1 MWRIHPYSGKPELY
15 AAGATVY
22 LRYPPPPECQFPAEL
37 AEQTCGAKTR
47 AGTPCKMR
55 SIYANRRCKL
65 LYWRKDCRG

>member
-1 MWRIHPYSGKPELY
+1 M
-15 AAGATVY
+15 
-22 LRYPPPPECQFPAEL
+22 